1 MQVNNTHAIE
11 KEITELLTQYN
22 HTGELVQEILGSAE
36 KVARDLAASSAQ
48 SVESARAT
56 VMEATKAQ
64 LEFLAAH
71 PEVHT
76 VVIGDDG
83 QIKEIR
89 EIHRV
94 GRNVCEVV
102 KTFTPN
108 EEKQVKALRVAM
120 KAEARIEVE
129 EAMAAEAAAEKAKGA

>member
-1 MQVNNTHAIE
+1 M
-11 KEITELLTQYN
+11 L
-22 HTGELVQEILGSAE
+22 
-36 KVARDLAASSAQ
+36 
-48 SVESARAT
+48 
-56 VMEATKAQ
+56 EATKTQ

-71 PEVHT
+71 PEVQAVT
-76 VVIGDDG
+76 IGDDG

-89 EIHRV
+89 EIHHV
-94 GRNVCEVV
+94 GRNACEVV
-102 KTFTPN
+102 KTYTPN

>member
-1 MQVNNTHAIE
+1 MKTVLE

-22 HTGELVQEILGSAE
+22 HTGELVQEVLGSAE
-36 KVARDLAASSAQ
+36 KTARDLAASSGE
-48 SVESARAT
+48 SVERSMAT
-56 VMEATKAQ
+56 VLEATKAQ

-71 PEVHT
+71 PGVQSVT
-76 VVIGDDG
+76 IGDDG
-83 QIKEIR
+83 MSKEIR
-89 EIHRV
+89 EIHHV

>member
-1 MQVNNTHAIE
+1 MKAVLE
-11 KEITELLTQYN
+11 KEITDLLTQYN
-22 HTGELVQEILGSAE
+22 HSGELAQEVLGSAE
-36 KVARDLAASSAQ
+36 KAARDMAASSGE
-48 SVESARAT
+48 SVEC
-56 VMEATKAQ
+56 VMEAVLEATKAQ

-71 PEVHT
+71 PEVQAVT
-76 VVIGDDG
+76 IGDDG
-83 QIKEIR
+83 LIKEIR
-89 EIHRV
+89 EIHHV

>member
-1 MQVNNTHAIE
+1 MQATNTRVIE
-11 KEITELLTQYN
+11 KEITDLLTQYN
-22 HTGELVQEILGSAE
+22 HTGELVQEVLGSAE
-36 KVARDLAASSAQ
+36 KAVHDLAASSGEPIETA
-48 SVESARAT
+48 SAA
-56 VMEATKAQ
+56 VLEATKAQ

-71 PEVHT
+71 PEVQA
-76 VVIGDDG
+76 VIVGDDG
-83 QIKEIR
+83 LIKEIR
-89 EIHRV
+89 EIHHV

>member
-1 MQVNNTHAIE
+1 MQANNTQAIE

-22 HTGELVQEILGSAE
+22 HTGELVQEVLGSAE
-36 KVARDLAASSAQ
+36 KAAHDLAVSSREPIETASAA
-48 SVESARAT
+48 VL
-56 VMEATKAQ
+56 EATKAQ

-71 PEVHT
+71 PEVHGLT
-76 VVIGDDG
+76 IGDDG

-89 EIHRV
+89 EVHHV

-102 KTFTPN
+102 KTYTPN

-129 EAMAAEAAAEKAKGA
+129 ESMAAEAAAEKAKGA

>member
-1 MQVNNTHAIE
+1 MPGRKNAH
-11 KEITELLTQYN
+11 
-22 HTGELVQEILGSAE
+22 
-36 KVARDLAASSAQ
+36 DLAASSGEHIEIA
-48 SVESARAT
+48 SVA
-56 VMEATKAQ
+56 VLEATKAQ

-71 PEVHT
+71 PEVQAVT
-76 VVIGDDG
+76 IGDDG

-89 EIHRV
+89 EIHHV

-108 EEKQVKALRVAM
+108 EEKQIKALRVAM

>member
-1 MQVNNTHAIE
+1 MKTVLE
-11 KEITELLTQYN
+11 KEITDLLTQYN
-22 HTGELVQEILGSAE
+22 HTGELVQEVLGSAE
-36 KVARDLAASSAQ
+36 KAAHDLAASSGK
-48 SVESARAT
+48 SVESARKT
-56 VMEATKAQ
+56 VLEATKAQ

-71 PEVHT
+71 PEVQA
-76 VVIGDDG
+76 VIVGDDG
-83 QIKEIR
+83 LIKEIR
-89 EIHRV
+89 ETHHV

-129 EAMAAEAAAEKAKGA
+129 ESMAAEAAAEKAKGA

>member
-1 MQVNNTHAIE
+1 MQANNAQSVE
-11 KEITELLTQYN
+11 KELTEFLSQYN
-22 HTGELVQEILGSAE
+22 IPDELAKDVLGLAE
-36 KVARDLAASSAQ
+36 KTAHDLAASSGEPIEIA
-48 SVESARAT
+48 SAA
-56 VMEATKAQ
+56 VLEATKAQ

-71 PEVHT
+71 PEVQAVT
-76 VVIGDDG
+76 IGDDG

-89 EIHRV
+89 EIHHV

-129 EAMAAEAAAEKAKGA
+129 EAMAAEAAAEKTKGA

>member
-1 MQVNNTHAIE
+1 MKTVLE

-22 HTGELVQEILGSAE
+22 HTGELVQEVLGLAE
-36 KVARDLAASSAQ
+36 KAAHDLAASSG
-48 SVESARAT
+48 ESIETASAA
-56 VMEATKAQ
+56 VLEATKAQ

-71 PEVHT
+71 PEVQAVT
-76 VVIGDDG
+76 IGDDG

-89 EIHRV
+89 EIHHV

-102 KTFTPN
+102 KTYTPN

-120 KAEARIEVE
+120 KVEARIEVE

>member
-1 MQVNNTHAIE
+1 MKASTE
-11 KEITELLTQYN
+11 KEVTELLAQYN
-22 HTGELVQEILGSAE
+22 IDGEVAREVLRSAE
-36 KVARDLAASSAQ
+36 KAISDLAASSGR
-48 SVESARAT
+48 SVEYAT
-56 VMEATKAQ
+56 KTVLEATESQ
-64 LEFLAAH
+64 LKFLADH
-71 PEVHT
+71 PEVRA
-76 VVIGDDG
+76 VIVGEDG

-89 EIHRV
+89 EIHHV

-108 EEKQVKALRVAM
+108 EEKQIKALRVAM